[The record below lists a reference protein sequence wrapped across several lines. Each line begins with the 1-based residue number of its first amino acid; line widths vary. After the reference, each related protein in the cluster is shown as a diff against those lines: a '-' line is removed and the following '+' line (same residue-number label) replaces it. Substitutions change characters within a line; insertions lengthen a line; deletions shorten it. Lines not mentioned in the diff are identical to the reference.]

1 MFDTLKA
8 FKCSICRESM
18 IPMPRGPLP
27 DKLRAY
33 CLYCLYCVNCSA
45 CGRYFCSDCADQAD
59 QTAPCSCGEFWWE
72 EDRYLPDTRLNRMML
87 FPARIK

>member
-1 MFDTLKA
+1 MFDTLKSV
-8 FKCSICRESM
+8 KCSSCKESM

-33 CLYCLYCVNCSA
+33 CLYCVDCSA
-45 CGRYFCSDCADQAD
+45 CARHFCANCADQVD
-59 QTAPCSCGEFWWE
+59 QAAPCECGESWWE